1 MQYPQARL
9 LIFTKAPVPGQVK
22 SRLIPTLGAE
32 GAARLQRRLTRR
44 LVEMMAESGVC
55 PVELW
60 VAPDAG
66 HPLFDDLKQRY
77 GLPIHVQRGQDL
89 GERMAMAC
97 AEALGRAD
105 RVVLIGSDS
114 PPLTPPLIG
123 RALAELQGADAVLG
137 PAEDGGYV
145 LLALK
150 RAETALF
157 ERIPWGTERVA
168 ELTRERMRAL
178 DWRWQELPE
187 LWDLDR
193 PEDLLRLREYL
204 EAPTSGR
211 LRSRPDP

>member
-44 LVEMMAESGVC
+44 LVEMMVESGVC

-77 GLPIHVQRGQDL
+77 GLPIHVQRGRDL

-114 PPLTPPLIG
+114 PPLTPAAIG
-123 RALAELQGADAVLG
+123 RALAELQWVDAVLG

-150 RAETALF
+150 RAEPALF
-157 ERIPWGTERVA
+157 ERMPWSTERVA
-168 ELTRERMRAL
+168 ELTRERMHAL
-178 DWRWQELPE
+178 DWRWRELPE
-187 LWDLDR
+187 SWDLDR
-193 PEDLLRLREYL
+193 PEDLPRLWEYL
-204 EAPTSGR
+204 GAPTSGR
-211 LRSRPDP
+211 LRNHLDP